1 MNTKTIL
8 FTTFALSLAG
18 SAQAEEKSY
27 GKALDEDMQ
36 KAAVV
41 AVSENGDIVLFG
53 GTVVVPFERPSVEKC
68 GVHMSKPAATRT
80 ADASKVRREA
90 SDYAVKQRYSPREK
104 AKYVRLMTQPLK
116 ECEKRFTQR
125 CAEIKKEASVEVRKG
140 AVEEAKK
147 SIQRLAKGPTE
158 KKAVQGYL
166 DNVLA
171 ACALT
176 N

>member
-1 MNTKTIL
+1 MQAKTVL
-8 FTTFALSLAG
+8 FTTCTFLVAAT
-18 SAQAEEKSY
+18 AHAEEGSY
-27 GKALDEDMQ
+27 GQHLDDDMQ

-41 AVSENGDIVLFG
+41 AVSDNGDIVLFG

-68 GVHMSKPAATRT
+68 GVHMSKPNAVRASEVART
-80 ADASKVRREA
+80 RREA

-104 AKYVRLMTQPLK
+104 AKYVRLKTQPLK
-116 ECEKRFTQR
+116 DCEKRFAER
-125 CAEIKKEASVEVRKG
+125 CAEIRKEASVEVRKA
-140 AVEEAKK
+140 AVAEAKQ
-147 SIQRLAKGPTE
+147 SIDRLAKGPAE
-158 KKAVQGYL
+158 KKAIVGYL